1 MKRVGACLVL
11 GGLDG
16 NEVEELEMNSIKLNG
31 LDFPENCIGDE
42 VYYRKEAKKKGYF
55 LIEIRSRFVIHA
67 YIGLGWKWYKM
78 KIAC

>member
-1 MKRVGACLVL
+1 
-11 GGLDG
+11 
-16 NEVEELEMNSIKLNG
+16 MNSIKLNG

-67 YIGLGWKWYKM
+67 YIGLG
-78 KIAC
+78 